1 MWKTICAGIGSV
13 IIILSFVASCTSL
26 NSYSVYSNNLFLG
39 KKFMKEGE
47 YRQAQECFAGAL
59 KGEKDST
66 ALVYL
71 AITYYKLNDLD
82 NAEKFVSEAE
92 RVDGY
97 SVNALR
103 ISGYKALILL
113 KKNDPGGL
121 KALGDYITL
130 YGYLYPL
137 ESIEEVKKMYSR
149 QKVDIEKLDKLIDE
163 QIKNYEQNMDM
174 FINLGIGFY
183 ARQSGSGD
191 IR

>member
-1 MWKTICAGIGSV
+1 MWKTIYSRTGSL
-13 IIILSFVASCTSL
+13 IIIFSFVASCASL
-26 NSYSVYSNNLFLG
+26 NSYSVYSDNLFLG

-47 YRQAQECFAGAL
+47 YKQAQEYFAGAL

-66 ALVYL
+66 AFVYL

-82 NAEKFVSEAE
+82 NAERFVSEAE
-92 RVDGY
+92 KVDGY
-97 SVNALR
+97 SFNSLR
-103 ISGYKALILL
+103 ILGYKALILL

-149 QKVDIEKLDKLIDE
+149 QKVDIERLDKLIEE
-163 QIKNYEQNMDM
+163 QIKDYEQDMDM
-174 FINLGIGFY
+174 FINLRIGFY
-183 ARQSGSGD
+183 DRHSGSGD
-191 IR
+191 MR